1 MPKLITVKLQLFC
14 FKSRQTFVNLLYLKV
29 LLKYPLIIWLVL
41 TCFDLNAQKS
51 NGFDTSILDSDIL
64 YSDSSLKISYERVIC
79 KPSIGF
85 DQEMLILSFS
95 NLTSENLKISWHS
108 KLYYNGVCKTCDYP
122 DEYTFEILLPPNAM
136 LVGDC
141 LSSDQRL
148 MVFSKF
154 IDSGYKGNA
163 QLTSL
168 KIDALT
174 IQK

>member
-1 MPKLITVKLQLFC
+1 
-14 FKSRQTFVNLLYLKV
+14 VNLLYLKV
-29 LLKYPLIIWLVL
+29 QLKYPLIIWLAL

-51 NGFDTSILDSDIL
+51 NGYDYPILDSAIL
-64 YSDSSLKISYERVIC
+64 YSDSSLKISYERVSC
-79 KPSIGF
+79 KPSFGF
-85 DQEMLILSFS
+85 DQEVLIFSFI

-122 DEYTFEILLPPNAM
+122 DEYTFELLLPPNA
-136 LVGDC
+136 LLKGDC

-148 MVFSKF
+148 IVFSKF

-163 QLTSL
+163 QLTGL
-168 KIDALT
+168 NIDALT